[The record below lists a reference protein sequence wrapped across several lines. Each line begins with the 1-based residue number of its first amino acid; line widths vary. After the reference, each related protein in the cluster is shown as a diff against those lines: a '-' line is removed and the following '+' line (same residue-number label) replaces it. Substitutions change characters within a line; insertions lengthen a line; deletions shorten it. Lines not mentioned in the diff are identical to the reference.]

1 MKKAKKIFLI
11 LLLLKC
17 SNPLLADN
25 NYSIEELLKI
35 YINSNDTV
43 KSLNYLSVSYGI
55 SNFLFGNR
63 FKDDL
68 SNNYVSKIEYGFY
81 RDRFF
86 DEFNILSF
94 SSEFVYLENISS
106 HFKPQIIEKGELT
119 VDGWNFG
126 FGLNN
131 GYGYKISNSYNLLLE
146 HISAINWNR
155 IDFEVLSKD
164 TNLLYLQKKYDEKY
178 KFGYLFAAGISFYAN
193 DRIIIG
199 TKYSQN
205 IIFNNVNTKD
215 FLNILLF
222 DNLFQFWIELFDP
235 VLRDKFKE
243 YYPLLKFLYKNSI
256 SITFSNLRKTKE
268 SFPLGDHNS
277 PLNINNFSINISC
290 IFE

>member
-1 MKKAKKIFLI
+1 MILSLLI
-11 LLLLKC
+11 YF
-17 SNPLLADN
+17 NPLLADN

-55 SNFLFGNR
+55 SNLLFGNR
-63 FKDDL
+63 FKDDF

-94 SSEFVYLENISS
+94 SSGFVYLENISS
-106 HFKPQIIEKGELT
+106 HFKPQKIEKVEKGELT

-131 GYGYKISNSYNLLLE
+131 GYGYNISNSYNLLLE

-155 IDFEVLSKD
+155 IDFEVLSRD

-178 KFGYLFAAGISFYAN
+178 KFGYLYSAGISFQAN
-193 DRIIIG
+193 NKIIIG

-205 IIFNNVNTKD
+205 IIFNDVNTKD
-215 FLNILLF
+215 FLKMLLF

-268 SFPLGDHNS
+268 SFPFGDHNI
-277 PLNINNFSINISC
+277 PLNINNATIHISY

>member
-11 LLLLKC
+11 LSLLIC
-17 SNPLLADN
+17 FNPLLADN
-25 NYSIEELLKI
+25 NYSIEDLLKI
-35 YINSNDTV
+35 YIKSNDTV

-55 SNFLFGNR
+55 SNLLFGNK
-63 FKDDL
+63 FKDDF

-81 RDRFF
+81 RNRFF
-86 DEFNILSF
+86 DKFNIISH
-94 SSEFVYLENISS
+94 SSEFAYIENISS
-106 HFKPQIIEKGELT
+106 HFRPPKIEKGELT
-119 VDGWNFG
+119 VDGWDFG

-146 HISAINWNR
+146 HISAVNWNR
-155 IDFEVLSKD
+155 IDFEVLSND

-178 KFGYLFAAGISFYAN
+178 KFGYLFATGISFQAN
-193 DRIIIG
+193 NKIIIG

-205 IIFNNVNTKD
+205 IIFNDANTKD
-215 FLNILLF
+215 FLKMLLF
-222 DNLFQFWIELFDP
+222 DNLLQFWIELFDP

-268 SFPLGDHNS
+268 IFPFGGHNI
-277 PLNINNFSINISC
+277 PLNINNVTINISY